1 MEAIP
6 MNIGHSTLPHMR
18 IPALLKGNMIEL
30 DLASLEGQWGIL
42 CCLPKLEF
50 CDAVFLNQF
59 RRTVQKQ
66 GALLLGM
73 QHPAHLLHG
82 SHFPST
88 KILSIPLLTDSTHRL
103 GRALG
108 LWSQPR
114 FNQCQ
119 TIIFD
124 PMGVIRNKRIH
135 SFNWH
140 GMTLLLGMLKQCQ
153 DFSPQPAQEHIDSPA
168 TANYIFAGQ
177 SLKATLC

>member
-18 IPALLKGNMIEL
+18 VPALLKGNMIDL
-30 DLASLEGQWGIL
+30 DLASLEGRWGIL
-42 CCLPKLEF
+42 CCLPQLEF

-73 QHPAHLLHG
+73 QHPAHSLVGAH
-82 SHFPST
+82 HPTT

-108 LWSQPR
+108 VWREPR
-114 FNQCQ
+114 LNQCQ
-119 TIIFD
+119 TFIFD
-124 PMGVIRNKRIH
+124 PEGVIRDRLSH
-135 SFNWH
+135 LFNWH
-140 GMTLLLGMLKQCQ
+140 GMTLLLGLLKQCQ
-153 DFSPQPAQEHIDSPA
+153 DFSTQPTQERIDNPVPA
-168 TANYIFAGQ
+168 NFMFAEQ
-177 SLKATLC
+177 DLNPTLC

>member
-1 MEAIP
+1 MK
-6 MNIGHSTLPHMR
+6 IGHSTLPHMR
-18 IPALLKGNMIEL
+18 VPALLKGKMIDL

-50 CDAVFLNQF
+50 SDAVFLNQF
-59 RRTVQKQ
+59 RRTVQKR

-73 QHPAHLLHG
+73 QHPAHSFHG
-82 SHFPST
+82 SHLPTT

-108 LWSQPR
+108 LWSEPR

-119 TIIFD
+119 TFIFD
-124 PMGVIRNKRIH
+124 PDGVIRDRRIH

-140 GMTLLLGMLKQCQ
+140 GMTLLLDQLKQYQ
-153 DFSPQPAQEHIDSPA
+153 EFSPQPPQEPIDNSV
-168 TANYIFAGQ
+168 TANFIFAQWG
-177 SLKATLC
+177 LKTTLC

>member
-18 IPALLKGNMIEL
+18 VPALLKGNMIDL

-59 RRTVQKQ
+59 RRTVKKQ

-73 QHPAHLLHG
+73 QHPAHTFLGLHL
-82 SHFPST
+82 HTT

-108 LWSQPR
+108 LWSEPP

-119 TIIFD
+119 TFIFD
-124 PMGVIRNKRIH
+124 PEGVIRDRRSH
-135 SFNWH
+135 LFNWH
-140 GMTLLLGMLKQCQ
+140 GITLLLGILKQCQ
-153 DFSPQPAQEHIDSPA
+153 DFSFQPAQERNHNPA
-168 TANYIFAGQ
+168 TTNFMFAKQ
-177 SLKATLC
+177 DLNPTLC

>member
-6 MNIGHSTLPHMR
+6 MNIGHSTMPHMR
-18 IPALLKGNMIEL
+18 VPALLKGKMIDL

-42 CCLPKLEF
+42 CCLPQLEF

-73 QHPAHLLHG
+73 QHPAHPFLAPHL
-82 SHFPST
+82 PTT
-88 KILSIPLLTDSTHRL
+88 KILSIPLLTDSAHRL

-108 LWSQPR
+108 LWSEPR
-114 FNQCQ
+114 LNQCQ
-119 TIIFD
+119 TFIFD
-124 PMGVIRNKRIH
+124 PEGVIRDRLIH
-135 SFNWH
+135 LFNWH

-153 DFSPQPAQEHIDSPA
+153 DFSPQPPQERINQPA
-168 TANYIFAGQ
+168 TDNFMFAEQG
-177 SLKATLC
+177 LNPTFC

>member
-18 IPALLKGNMIEL
+18 VSALLKGNMIDL

-59 RRTVQKQ
+59 RRAVHKQ

-73 QHPAHLLHG
+73 QHPAHPVLASYL
-82 SHFPST
+82 PTT
-88 KILSIPLLTDSTHRL
+88 KILSIPLLTDSAQCL
-103 GRALG
+103 GQALG
-108 LWSQPR
+108 LWSKPPL
-114 FNQCQ
+114 NQCQ
-119 TIIFD
+119 TFIFD
-124 PMGVIRNKRIH
+124 AKGVIRERRIH
-135 SFNWH
+135 LFNWH

-153 DFSPQPAQEHIDSPA
+153 DFSPQPPQEHIDNSV
-168 TANYIFAGQ
+168 TANFIFAQRG
-177 SLKATLC
+177 LKATLC

>member
-6 MNIGHSTLPHMR
+6 MNIGHSALPHMR
-18 IPALLKGNMIEL
+18 VPALLKGNMIDL

-66 GALLLGM
+66 GAILLGM
-73 QHPAHLLHG
+73 QHPAHSLHG
-82 SHFPST
+82 SHLST
-88 KILSIPLLTDSTHRL
+88 TQILSIPLLIDSTHRL

-108 LWSQPR
+108 VWSEPR

-119 TIIFD
+119 TFIFD
-124 PMGVIRNKRIH
+124 PVGVIRKKRIH

-153 DFSPQPAQEHIDSPA
+153 DFSPQPPLEHFDSPA
-168 TANYIFAGQ
+168 TANFLFAEQG
-177 SLKATLC
+177 LKATFC